1 MVRRGEGQGS
11 SRQREKLFPNAGE
24 IVIGSKEHRW
34 MLEVIT
40 GESREA
46 EKGQIEK
53 DLAWYVKHFVF
64 YP

>member
-1 MVRRGEGQGS
+1 MRRGEGQGS
-11 SRQREKLFPNAGE
+11 SRQREKLFPDAGE
-24 IVIGSKEHRW
+24 IVIGSKEHHC

-46 EKGQIEK
+46 VKCQIEK
-53 DLAWYVKHFVF
+53 DFACYVKHFVF

>member
-1 MVRRGEGQGS
+1 MVRKGEGQGS

-24 IVIGSKEHRW
+24 IVIGSKEHRC

-53 DLAWYVKHFVF
+53 DLA
-64 YP
+64 